1 MLKRVKRRYLALQID
16 SDGTPSRKEFMY
28 AVWDAIGKLYG
39 EYGASLTRLMLID
52 YHMERKTVIIRTSLV
67 TENIV
72 KASLASIT
80 SIAGVEAAV
89 HVLAVSGTI
98 KALEK
103 KLNWL

>member
-1 MLKRVKRRYLALQID
+1 MKRAKRRYLALQID

-39 EYGASLTRLMLID
+39 EYGASLTSLMPID
-52 YHMERKTVIIRTSLV
+52 YYMERKTAVIRTSLATV
-67 TENIV
+67 NMV

-80 SIAGVEAAV
+80 SIAGVKAAV
-89 HVLAVSGTI
+89 HVLAVSGTT

-103 KLNWL
+103 KLNWS